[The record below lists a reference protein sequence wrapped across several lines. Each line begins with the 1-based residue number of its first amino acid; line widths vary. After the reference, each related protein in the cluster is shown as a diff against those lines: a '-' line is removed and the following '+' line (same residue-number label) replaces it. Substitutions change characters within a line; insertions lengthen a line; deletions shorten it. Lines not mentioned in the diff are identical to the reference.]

1 MEAKIVNCFDLAKIR
16 FPSHKYDTRTTKFQN
31 TRLFKQATLD
41 HKFNAQ
47 STSNGRGVFIHYW
60 KHFILYWKQTKNV
73 KTFINNGFHGVF
85 SVFSWI
91 FSSYC

>member
-41 HKFNAQ
+41 HKFSAL
-47 STSNGRGVFIHYW
+47 STSNCRGVRAEGANATAI
-60 KHFILYWKQTKNV
+60 
-73 KTFINNGFHGVF
+73 
-85 SVFSWI
+85 
-91 FSSYC
+91 